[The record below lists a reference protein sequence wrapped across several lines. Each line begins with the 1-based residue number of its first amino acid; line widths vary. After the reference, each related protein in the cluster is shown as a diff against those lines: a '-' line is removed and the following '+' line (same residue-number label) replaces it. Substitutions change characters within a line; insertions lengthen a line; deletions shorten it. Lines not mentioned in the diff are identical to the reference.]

1 MSAGVASKPGTFETA
16 MIQTQTAA
24 PAPPAIDNWQ
34 DDFGGIALDQAKWER
49 FTFEG
54 GSGGKFEI
62 KDEVLRM
69 RGTTGSRSGIRSKP
83 SFQSDRF
90 VVNATLGG
98 VGPAMPEP
106 GKEGTPVG
114 NAILAILFDGSG
126 RNRIEWLLSSEGVF
140 EAWSVV
146 DGRGERLD
154 NRNLGTKEKHPTLS
168 IARRG
173 DDFYFA
179 LNGQVGLQKTL
190 KNVPRAFHVMLYGYG
205 SSENNWDLVQVQ
217 TTRAQ

>member
-1 MSAGVASKPGTFETA
+1 MR
-16 MIQTQTAA
+16 
-24 PAPPAIDNWQ
+24 
-34 DDFGGIALDQAKWER
+34 GIA
-49 FTFEG
+49 
-54 GSGGKFEI
+54 
-62 KDEVLRM
+62 
-69 RGTTGSRSGIRSKP
+69 GSRSGIRSKP

-90 VVNATLGG
+90 VVNATVAG
-98 VGPAMPEP
+98 VGPEMPEP
-106 GKEGTPVG
+106 GKPGIPVG

-126 RNRIEWLLSSEGVF
+126 RNRIEWLLTSEGVF

-154 NRNLGTKEKHPTLS
+154 NRSLGTKEKHPTLS

-205 SSENNWDLVQVQ
+205 SSENNWDSVQVQ
-217 TTRAQ
+217 TTKAQ